1 MIITLGSLSP
11 TPTTPPPPT
20 PTSRHK
26 PSRPSRESKLRQ
38 ITAHGSL
45 RQIQQ
50 GQSGRNRPS
59 SAIKAN
65 HKEPINIHYC
75 KWWVM
80 LNLPFVFFP
89 FVQFATNIKM
99 VCDNWNISTALWLR
113 RLENFNSFMSGKS
126 PLYSTLGNIFVLF
139 QNCIW
144 TMFSAQDPS
153 GVYYVICLAWILSG
167 ILYDVFV
174 ACTIHRGGKNGKY
187 ILACEQA
194 LHLGE
199 SREFTRQPHSKGDA
213 RLEFAGR
220 LRVLSW
226 PVSKVAVKK
235 TIGYDRCFFFCFP
248 PSPSIY
254 FFFFLTISCC
264 AGIFPVCRTP
274 KNCV

>member
-1 MIITLGSLSP
+1 MLGVNDNNVGIPFPKPQPNS
-11 TPTTPPPPT
+11 PPPP

-65 HKEPINIHYC
+65 HKEPINTHYC
-75 KWWVM
+75 IKWWVM
-80 LNLPFVFFP
+80 LKLPFVFFP

-194 LHLGE
+194 LRLGE
-199 SREFTRQPHSKGDA
+199 SREFTRQPHLKGDA
-213 RLEFAGR
+213 RLEFGR
-220 LRVLSW
+220 SPARSL
-226 PVSKVAVKK
+226 VACLQSS
-235 TIGYDRCFFFCFP
+235 R
-248 PSPSIY
+248 
-254 FFFFLTISCC
+254 
-264 AGIFPVCRTP
+264 
-274 KNCV
+274 

>member
-1 MIITLGSLSP
+1 
-11 TPTTPPPPT
+11 
-20 PTSRHK
+20 
-26 PSRPSRESKLRQ
+26 
-38 ITAHGSL
+38 
-45 RQIQQ
+45 
-50 GQSGRNRPS
+50 
-59 SAIKAN
+59 
-65 HKEPINIHYC
+65 
-75 KWWVM
+75 M
-80 LNLPFVFFP
+80 LKLPFVFFP

-126 PLYSTLGNIFVLF
+126 PLYSILGNILVLF

-144 TMFSAQDPS
+144 TMFSPQDPS

-187 ILACEQA
+187 ILACEPA

-199 SREFTRQPHSKGDA
+199 SQEFTREPHSKET
-213 RLEFAGR
+213 RMWLCRSPER
-220 LRVLSW
+220 SLVVCLQ
-226 PVSKVAVKK
+226 VAVKK

-254 FFFFLTISCC
+254 FSFFLSISCC
-264 AGIFPVCRTP
+264 ADICRTP
-274 KNCV
+274 KIAFKTRTGFYLLLMLCRFQGRRVFRPYFQKSYAMALTYDVITCIVTVLSVAEGGVPFQLLQLRMSLDYWRYSTE

>member
-1 MIITLGSLSP
+1 
-11 TPTTPPPPT
+11 
-20 PTSRHK
+20 
-26 PSRPSRESKLRQ
+26 
-38 ITAHGSL
+38 
-45 RQIQQ
+45 
-50 GQSGRNRPS
+50 
-59 SAIKAN
+59 
-65 HKEPINIHYC
+65 
-75 KWWVM
+75 
-80 LNLPFVFFP
+80 
-89 FVQFATNIKM
+89 
-99 VCDNWNISTALWLR
+99 
-113 RLENFNSFMSGKS
+113 
-126 PLYSTLGNIFVLF
+126 
-139 QNCIW
+139 
-144 TMFSAQDPS
+144 MFSAQDPS

-254 FFFFLTISCC
+254 FSFFLSISCC

-274 KNCV
+274 KIAFKTRTGFYLLLMLCRFQGRRVFRPYFQKSYAMALTYDVITCIVTVLSVAEGGVPFQLLQLRMSLDYWRYSTE

>member
-1 MIITLGSLSP
+1 
-11 TPTTPPPPT
+11 
-20 PTSRHK
+20 
-26 PSRPSRESKLRQ
+26 
-38 ITAHGSL
+38 
-45 RQIQQ
+45 
-50 GQSGRNRPS
+50 
-59 SAIKAN
+59 
-65 HKEPINIHYC
+65 
-75 KWWVM
+75 
-80 LNLPFVFFP
+80 
-89 FVQFATNIKM
+89 
-99 VCDNWNISTALWLR
+99 
-113 RLENFNSFMSGKS
+113 
-126 PLYSTLGNIFVLF
+126 
-139 QNCIW
+139 
-144 TMFSAQDPS
+144 MFSAQDPS

-235 TIGYDRCFFFCFP
+235 TIGYDRCIFFCFP

-254 FFFFLTISCC
+254 FSFFLSISCC